1 MTPPDDGERPEA
13 PLPPWARRGAAGAP
27 FTEAQLARFI
37 GPAWERRYRRKL
49 APFLEDPR
57 FVPTWNWAAAVCMP
71 AWFLYRKLYVAFGL
85 FFFLPGVV
93 VRLVTGSD
101 VPTTLQELQK
111 PEHEYFLLMNAGVYL
126 SSVIAAGGIGNWLLF
141 RRAHAAVALLAAQAV
156 PGEEAARL
164 LDRWGGVNRSG
175 TALFVA
181 LSVVLTLAQLSA

>member
-1 MTPPDDGERPEA
+1 MTPPGDGERPEA
-13 PLPPWARRGAAGAP
+13 PLPPWARRGPAGSP

-37 GPAWERRYRRKL
+37 GSAWDRWYRRKL
-49 APFLEDPR
+49 TPFLEDPR
-57 FVPTWNWAAAVCMP
+57 FVPTWNWAAALFMP
-71 AWFLYRKLYVAFGL
+71 AWFLYRKLYVAFAL

-101 VPTTLQELQK
+101 VPTTMQELRK

-126 SSVIAAGGIGNWLLF
+126 SSVIAAGGLGNWLLF
-141 RRAHAAVALLAAQAV
+141 RRAQAAMALLMAQGASAE
-156 PGEEAARL
+156 EEAQL
-164 LDRWGGVNRSG
+164 LDRWGGVNRAG